1 MQTVIAAWHE
11 EHAHF
16 NRLLGSLQGEV
27 DVFHGGERPNYE
39 LMLDIIVYLRDYAD
53 RYHHPREDAAFARL
67 ARRCPD
73 LELPLARLA
82 QEHRVIAHAGESLR
96 VQLQAVVDGALVA
109 RAEIEVAAATYL
121 VYYGSHIAREEQD
134 ILPRAAEAFTLAD
147 WQAVSEAAP
156 AAETAGSAGFL

>member
-1 MQTVIAAWHE
+1 MYSAIAAWHG
-11 EHAHF
+11 EHADF
-16 NRLLGSLQGEV
+16 NRRLGLLQGEM

-82 QEHRVIAHAGESLR
+82 PEHRVLAPAGETLR
-96 VQLQAVVDGALVA
+96 GQLQAVIDGALVA

-121 VYYGSHIAREEQD
+121 VYYGNHIAKEEED
-134 ILPRAAEAFTLAD
+134 ILPRAAEALTPAD

-156 AAETAGSAGFL
+156 AAEA

>member
-1 MQTVIAAWHE
+1 MHSVIAAWHE

-16 NRLLGSLQGEV
+16 KRLLASLQAEV
-27 DVFHGGERPNYE
+27 EVFHSGERPNYE
-39 LMLDIIVYLRDYAD
+39 LMLEIIVYLRDFAD

-73 LELPLARLA
+73 LALPLARLA
-82 QEHRVIAHAGESLR
+82 QEHRVIAHAGETLR
-96 VQLQAVVDGALVA
+96 GQLQAVVDGAFVA

-121 VYYGSHIAREEQD
+121 VYYGNHIAKEEED
-134 ILPRAAEAFTLAD
+134 IRPRAAEALSTAD

-156 AAETAGSAGFL
+156 AVEA